1 MTQTGIFLTWVS
13 KCRKEELYFHWQHTA
28 RKRKQYQ
35 SASHCALSKHS
46 LDVWDL
52 LVNYKTFQQALFMK
66 QILIIPPA
74 PLHTHTHSPNSGQY
88 TKPETMVLIRAMLS
102 SEKWGSHLGYLTLWS
117 ADFWK
122 RIFFI
127 NPVFYVLYQFVPSH
141 KYNTHFTVL
150 IMLRHE

>member
-1 MTQTGIFLTWVS
+1 MTLFHYFLWLSSTAT
-13 KCRKEELYFHWQHTA
+13 LYLFI
-28 RKRKQYQ
+28 YFF
-35 SASHCALSKHS
+35 ASHCALSKHS

-102 SEKWGSHLGYLTLWS
+102 SEK
-117 ADFWK
+117 
-122 RIFFI
+122 
-127 NPVFYVLYQFVPSH
+127 
-141 KYNTHFTVL
+141 
-150 IMLRHE
+150 